1 MPSRPFPIPLGVDT
15 CPKVGSFV
23 PLADVRGDPI
33 SKPPPASWQFAGE
46 KFTCAHVDGSTL
58 LNEAPSPGKLSM
70 LPEMKPD
77 FAPTALRYWGVSTH
91 VVPVLTEPFRS
102 VS

>member
-1 MPSRPFPIPLGVDT
+1 MPSRPFPTPKGVAV
-15 CPKVGSFV
+15 CPKVVSFV
-23 PLADVRGDPI
+23 PLPDVKGEPI
-33 SKPPPASWQFAGE
+33 SKPLPTAWQFVAE

-70 LPEMKPD
+70 LPAMKPD
-77 FAPTALRYWGVSTH
+77 SAPTALRYRGVSTQ
-91 VVPVLTEPFRS
+91 VVPVFTDLFRS